1 MINVNSAPFPYAN
14 FLLTLNNQHP
24 QGFDNALYVL
34 AEEKQEPL
42 DNAVVLINYS
52 HKEYALHQTSPDI
65 HFYEVK
71 EKRPFVLQLHDH
83 GKQEQAKP
91 LKLITRTSQQ
101 EYIQRVTSLKEH
113 IQRGDIY
120 EINFCVEF
128 EVQEADIDP
137 WKLFTTLNAL
147 TEAPYAAFAKLGNT
161 YIISGSPELF
171 LEKKGTV
178 LRTKPIK
185 GTAKRSAD
193 AHEDEN
199 LKNQLHLSLKERTEN
214 VMIVDV
220 ARNDLSVIAK
230 RASVKVPELYAIET
244 YKTVHQMVSTV
255 QCELK
260 ENLSFTNI
268 VQATF
273 PMPSMTGAPKIRA
286 MQLIDEFEQ
295 FSRKQ
300 YSGALGYIDEKG
312 DFKLSVLIRTIVYD
326 AAERRLSF
334 AVGSAITHMCDPKAE
349 YEECLLK
356 ANALIKALNG
366 SIE

>member
-1 MINVNSAPFPYAN
+1 MQDLPFPYTN
-14 FLLTLNNQHP
+14 YLVTLNNGHS
-24 QGFDNALYVL
+24 QGFNNALYVL
-34 AEEKQEPL
+34 GEGTHQPS

-52 HKEYALHQTSPDI
+52 HKEHLLHQSDPDI
-65 HFYEVK
+65 HFYQVSDK
-71 EKRPFVLQLHDH
+71 KPFALDTALYHQQQSNAPVR
-83 GKQEQAKP
+83 
-91 LKLITRTSQQ
+91 LITRTSQE
-101 EYIQRVTSLKEH
+101 EYIKRVSALKEH
-113 IQRGDIY
+113 IQLGDIY

-128 EVQEADIDP
+128 EAHNVEIDP
-137 WKLFTTLNAL
+137 WKVFITLNGL
-147 TEAPYAAFAKLGNT
+147 TEAPYAAFAKLNNA

-171 LEKKGTV
+171 LEKRGNI

-230 RASVKVPELYAIET
+230 RATVKVPELYAIES

-255 QCELK
+255 QCELRDNCPINHIIK
-260 ENLSFTNI
+260 
-268 VQATF
+268 ATF

-286 MQLIDEFEQ
+286 MQLIDEYEQ
-295 FSRKQ
+295 FQRKQ
-300 YSGALGYIDEKG
+300 YSGALGYIEPNG
-312 DFKLSVLIRTIVYD
+312 DMKLSVLIRTIIYD
-326 AAERRLSF
+326 ANTKRLSF

-366 SIE
+366 TIE